1 MQYQEIHK
9 EKKENMFEHFGG
21 LPFNMNA
28 AFKNTK
34 SNFSADPKNSV
45 VTLNLPHGYQ
55 RPIENEDNLCS
66 IISDRSEHFVQITL
80 KGMMNNNLH
89 NQELSNPQ
97 FLMAKDS
104 EKINALRAF
113 KKKQEMLAME

>member
-1 MQYQEIHK
+1 MKRYPGQK
-9 EKKENMFEHFGG
+9 F
-21 LPFNMNA
+21 LA
-28 AFKNTK
+28 VDA
-34 SNFSADPKNSV
+34 
-45 VTLNLPHGYQ
+45 
-55 RPIENEDNLCS
+55 
-66 IISDRSEHFVQITL
+66 

>member
-1 MQYQEIHK
+1 MI
-9 EKKENMFEHFGG
+9 EHFGG

-45 VTLNLPHGYQ
+45 VTLNLDPGNQ

-89 NQELSNPQ
+89 NQESMSNPQ

-113 KKKQEMLAME
+113 KKKQEMLAMEQSRIS